1 MGRPFKGRSRG
12 VEVTLDAGERQ
23 LLVQLLGQL
32 DELLDDGRPAS
43 TDPLAALVGF
53 DLAMPAGP
61 DDGPPAGLPQD
72 PALARLLPD
81 AHRDDPELAA
91 EFRRLTETGLRSR
104 KRQNARVAADALGR
118 DGGRGGPL
126 LATEEAAALVTSL
139 TDLRLVLAERLEL
152 RTDEDA
158 TDLHHELRRRMAS
171 GSTDGADPWAAAAAL
186 YDVLTWWQ
194 ECLVAAL
201 TSRKQRRS
209 HG

>member
-1 MGRPFKGRSRG
+1 MGRPFKARG
-12 VEVTLDAGERQ
+12 HGIEVTLDAGERQ
-23 LLVQLLGQL
+23 LLVQLLSQL
-32 DELLDDGRPAS
+32 DELLDDGRPAA
-43 TDPLAALVGF
+43 TDPLAELVGF
-53 DLAMPAGP
+53 DLAMPGP
-61 DDGPPAGLPQD
+61 GGAADAPTTPRD

-81 AHRDDPELAA
+81 ANREDPEAAA
-91 EFRRLTETGLRSR
+91 EFRRLTETGLRAR
-104 KRQNARVAADALGR
+104 KRTNARTAALALGR
-118 DGGRGGPL
+118 EEGGRGGPL
-126 LATEEAAALVTSL
+126 LATEEAGALLTAL

-171 GSTDGADPWAAAAAL
+171 GGDQSDPWAAAAAL

-194 ECLVAAL
+194 EALVAAL